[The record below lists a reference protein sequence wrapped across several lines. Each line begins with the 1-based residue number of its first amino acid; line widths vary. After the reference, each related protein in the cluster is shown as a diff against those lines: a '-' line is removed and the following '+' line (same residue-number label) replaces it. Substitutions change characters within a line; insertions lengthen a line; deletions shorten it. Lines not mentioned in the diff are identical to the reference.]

1 MAYVHSTEYPN
12 CLSVEMTAQI
22 KGCCGAHEYHL
33 TEPRRAAGLMGSSQ
47 FIQVGS
53 EKVELTTS
61 DSRNLP
67 LLKICGHLQI
77 FLLI

>member
-22 KGCCGAHEYHL
+22 KACCSSHEYHL
-33 TEPRRAAGLMGSSQ
+33 AEPRKAAGLMGSSQ
-47 FIQVGS
+47 FIQVGN
-53 EKVELTTS
+53 EKVELRTS
-61 DSRNLP
+61 HSRNFP

-77 FLLI
+77 FLLV